1 MNPEVKET
9 EFSASTDVNGDDPT
23 MLPAST
29 SDASQ
34 QWRQVGEKVYSFLSG
49 LPEYLSEFFGEYKR
63 PIITLGLIFGGIVG
77 VKLVLAVLDALNDIP
92 LLAPTFELV
101 GFGYT
106 AWFVYR
112 YLLRASNRQELVQ
125 DIETLKDQ
133 VVGSINSTTKS

>member
-1 MNPEVKET
+1 MNPEVKES
-9 EFSASTDVNGDDPT
+9 EFSASADINGDDPLL
-23 MLPAST
+23 LPAST

>member
-1 MNPEVKET
+1 MNPEVKES
-9 EFSASTDVNGDDPT
+9 EFSASADSNGDDP
-23 MLPAST
+23 MLLPSST

-63 PIITLGLIFGGIVG
+63 PIITLGLIFGGIIG
-77 VKLVLAVLDALNDIP
+77 VKLVLAVLDAVNDIP

-112 YLLRASNRQELVQ
+112 YLLRASNRQELVR

>member
-1 MNPEVKET
+1 MNPEVKES
-9 EFSASTDVNGDDPT
+9 EFSVSADSNGDDP
-23 MLPAST
+23 MLLPSST

-63 PIITLGLIFGGIVG
+63 PIITLGLIFGGIIG
-77 VKLVLAVLDALNDIP
+77 VKLVLAVLDAVNDIP

-125 DIETLKDQ
+125 DIESLKDQ

>member
-1 MNPEVKET
+1 MNPEVKES
-9 EFSASTDVNGDDPT
+9 EFSANADINGDDP
-23 MLPAST
+23 MLLPSST

-63 PIITLGLIFGGIVG
+63 PIITLGLIFGGIIG
-77 VKLVLAVLDALNDIP
+77 VKLVLAVLDAVNDIP